1 MRTSTSAAAT
11 FALFTLTIIHF
22 KRAQSP
28 VALGRGALV
37 VDGVLPG
44 EGPLPVVQGTGI
56 VARAPVGPT
65 LPPPPLWG
73 PFMAARRVETAWS
86 LQLGWGGVAGALV
99 TAVLWLTL
107 SRAMRGPPP
116 P

>member
-1 MRTSTSAAAT
+1 M
-11 FALFTLTIIHF
+11 
-22 KRAQSP
+22 
-28 VALGRGALV
+28 LGRGVGALA

-44 EGPLPVVQGTGI
+44 EGLGPVAMAAPAG
-56 VARAPVGPT
+56 RASPMAAPA

-73 PFMAARRVETAWS
+73 PLLAARRVETAWS
-86 LQLGWGGVAGALV
+86 LQLGWAGVAGALI